1 MNYKLLVLICVY
13 QYLTM
18 NSSINITIE
27 LLDLD
32 SNPINNL
39 TIYNRDEQCDCQLVF
54 KVNGYQIGKFITSIY
69 DLYEIFALKY
79 NPNISSQQ
87 FTFLNSNGFIGIN
100 KNNNTLEFEVSR
112 YGGDR
117 YGEITI
123 SIPINEQIDKLVNTI
138 KMICNNS

>member
-1 MNYKLLVLICVY
+1 
-13 QYLTM
+13 M
-18 NSSINITIE
+18 NSSINIRIE

-32 SNPINNL
+32 SNPFNL
-39 TIYNRDEQCDCQLVF
+39 STIYNSDNQCDCQLVF
-54 KVNGYQIGKFITSIY
+54 KVSGYQIAKFITSIY
-69 DLYEIFALKY
+69 DLYEIFALQY
-79 NPNISSQQ
+79 NPNISSQN

-100 KNNNTLEFEVSR
+100 KNKNTLEFEVSR

-123 SIPINEQIDKLVNTI
+123 SIPIDEQIDQLINTL